1 MATVQR
7 ATSTM
12 DDEVHDD
19 GNSMMCD
26 DDDGD
31 GATGYDDKEDVD

>member
-7 ATSTM
+7 ATKLMTM
-12 DDEVHDD
+12 AM
-19 GNSMMCD
+19 GND

-31 GATGYDDKEDVD
+31 DTTVDGATGYHDDGDGDG